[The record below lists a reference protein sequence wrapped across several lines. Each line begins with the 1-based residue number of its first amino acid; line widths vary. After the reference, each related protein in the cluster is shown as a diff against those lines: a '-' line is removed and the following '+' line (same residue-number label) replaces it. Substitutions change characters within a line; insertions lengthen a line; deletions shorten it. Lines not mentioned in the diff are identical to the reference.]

1 MEKWFVE
8 VPHSFKVEKKA
19 KSYIVFTAMLSVP
32 HWQVNATY
40 SMTREEV
47 GHTGGSYYQEKKTD
61 YLASQAYIC
70 HSQHG
75 NGDSHIVHGEKR
87 EQNWLTVS
95 YTDVGLFLQLLTLL
109 CHKGL

>member
-47 GHTGGSYYQEKKTD
+47 GHTGGSYY
-61 YLASQAYIC
+61 
-70 HSQHG
+70 
-75 NGDSHIVHGEKR
+75 
-87 EQNWLTVS
+87 
-95 YTDVGLFLQLLTLL
+95 
-109 CHKGL
+109 